1 MDTVRF
7 QRVYDMADIQKI
19 MLEVAEAVANRAKA
33 ADQPPFAEQIDA
45 LKALTAMYTAMQK
58 HPTEP
63 PENEP
68 EGFDFQRGVNAPEE
82 DSSDGGTSVTPIR
95 ARRRPG

>member
-1 MDTVRF
+1 MS
-7 QRVYDMADIQKI
+7 DIQKI

-33 ADQPPFAEQIDA
+33 DDQPPFAEQIDA

-58 HPTEP
+58 HPSETRDPEP
-63 PENEP
+63 D
-68 EGFDFQRGVNAPEE
+68 GFDFQRGVDAPEE
-82 DSSDGGTSVTPIR
+82 DSSDGGAAVTPIR